1 MKTIQLSEKELAT
14 LKAAVWAQIQ
24 NVNKDIRFAQEQGK
38 DDSFLLELK
47 REFEE
52 VFEAFKVCKLKKE
65 RKEIKHE
72 RICNSCR
79 RENNSFYESESK

>member
-38 DDSFLLELK
+38 NISFLLELK
-47 REFEE
+47 KEFEQA
-52 VFEAFKVCKLKKE
+52 FEALKYA
-65 RKEIKHE
+65 
-72 RICNSCR
+72 N
-79 RENNSFYESESK
+79 